1 MNKQTIIAIW
11 LILPALALSIL
22 VFPAAP
28 TTLTFDS
35 PYPPPGTASPTLP
48 PYPPPQTPVSPLPTP
63 LPLPS
68 PTSTPATPPGP
79 SAEARK
85 ALAFIGQR
93 EKIPVEQLAIV
104 NEFKL
109 EAPLLGRAFQAVTVL
124 DLKSGHFYQLFV
136 DLTSGQVEERVAIEA
151 VEVQQRRARYGKFQ
165 PALYERLQ
173 TMRDDEMVKVT
184 IWVVAARGESL
195 AEQQATIFAELA
207 NKYPEAQAAMEQS
220 GKPMDV
226 DDPALAQRIY
236 QEYVQMLNAETAA
249 RIRPLVETL
258 EAQGF
263 AVKTS
268 PGLPAVMATLPKRIV
283 VMIAGQD
290 DVGAIDL
297 SEGGEF
303 RHFLNSAVPSNL
315 APAVWERGYDGTGV
329 DIAILEDDNVDFT
342 SPSWSECPNGDNCFR
357 YAGATRAGISGVG
370 WHATLVASA
379 AASDHSTYRGMSPG
393 ATVVS
398 AGMQGYQRQDALD
411 ALNWA
416 FDQGAEI
423 VNFSG
428 GWCTDTPQM
437 DVVDRAF
444 DHYGRSRF
452 RMIVVAAGQR
462 PPCPND
468 NVASPAK
475 GWNVLSVGAYDD
487 RNDANWGNDTMPNWS
502 AWVNPDSPSHDREK
516 PEVVAPGVSITGVEM
531 NGNLR
536 TEDGTSFAAPQV
548 AGLAAL
554 LINRNWSLN
563 TWPEA
568 GRAIIMASATHNI
581 DGPTGIPSGQDLRD
595 GAGGINAAL
604 ADTVAQTRNFSDV
617 DPCAGSCW
625 WGIGIYNT
633 SFPVGTYL
641 YRYFTANKGDF
652 VRVAIAWWSN
662 ADCSAINNCNFD
674 RLDTDLHLGVLGPNG
689 QWVPG
694 AWSASWDNNY
704 ELVEFVAPQTGT
716 YRIAVYKQRAD
727 EPSNYL
733 GIALVRLHRV
743 YIPLVLKNFQ

>member
-1 MNKQTIIAIW
+1 MNKQALITIL
-11 LILPALALSIL
+11 LILPVLAGGMLAL
-22 VFPAAP
+22 PATP
-28 TTLTFDS
+28 NTLTFDS
-35 PYPPPGTASPTLP
+35 PYPPPATVSPTLP

-63 LPLPS
+63 TLL
-68 PTSTPATPPGP
+68 PTSTPAAPPGP
-79 SAEARK
+79 SAEAQK
-85 ALAFIGQR
+85 ALAFIAQR
-93 EKIPVEQLAIV
+93 EAIPVERLAIV
-104 NEFKL
+104 NEFRRD
-109 EAPLLGRAFQAVTVL
+109 AALLGRTFQAVTIL
-124 DLKSGHFYQLFV
+124 DLESGHFYQVLV
-136 DLTSGQVEERVAIEA
+136 DLNDGRVEERASIEEA
-151 VEVQQRRARYGKFQ
+151 EEQQYRARYGKFQ

-173 TMRDDEMVKVT
+173 TMQDDEMVKVT
-184 IWVVAARGESL
+184 IWVVAAPGESL
-195 AEQQATIFAELA
+195 AERQAAIFAALA
-207 NKYPEAQAAMEQS
+207 AQYPAAREAMERS

-226 DDPALAQRIY
+226 DDPALAERIY
-236 QEYVQMLNAETAA
+236 QEYVQRLNAETAA
-249 RIRPLVETL
+249 RIRPLVEAL

-263 AVKTS
+263 TVRTS
-268 PGLPAVMATLPKRIV
+268 PGLPAVTATLPKRIV
-283 VMIAGQD
+283 RMLAGRD

-303 RHFLNSAVPSNL
+303 HHFLNSAVPTNL
-315 APAVWERGYDGTGV
+315 APAVWARGYDGTGV
-329 DIAILEDDNVDFT
+329 EIAILEDDNVDFT
-342 SPSWSECPNGDNCFR
+342 SPSWSECPNGNNCFR
-357 YAGATRAGISGVG
+357 HTGATRAGVSGIG

-379 AASDHSTYRGMSPG
+379 AASDHSTYRGMAPG
-393 ATVVS
+393 ATIMS

-452 RMIVVAAGQR
+452 RMIVVATGQR

-502 AWVNPDSPSHDREK
+502 AWVNPDSPSHDHEK
-516 PEVVAPGVSITGVEM
+516 PEVVAPGVSITGIERD
-531 NGNLR
+531 GNLR

-554 LINRNWSLN
+554 LIHRNWSLN
-563 TWPEA
+563 VWPEA
-568 GRAIIMASATHNI
+568 SRAIIMASATHNI

-604 ADTVAQTRNFSDV
+604 ADTVAQTRNYSDI
-617 DPCAGSCW
+617 DPCTDSCW
-625 WGIGIYNT
+625 WGISIYNT

-641 YRYFTANKGDF
+641 YRYFTANRGDF
-652 VRVAIAWWSN
+652 IRVTIAWWSN

-674 RLDTDLHLGVLGPNG
+674 RLDTDLHLGVLDPDG

-704 ELVEFVAPQTGT
+704 ELVEFVAPETGT
-716 YRIAVYKQRAD
+716 YRIAVYKERAD
-727 EPSNYL
+727 ESSNYL

-743 YIPLVLKNFQ
+743 YIPLVLRNFQ